1 MSATKGRIST
11 KASGRAAA
19 EGPAR
24 DAAALPAALV
34 AVVDEFA
41 DYLLLE
47 RGRSANTIRAYRT
60 DVESLLEHALLGAP
74 AVGLAG
80 LSLPALRGWLAA
92 QASAGAA
99 RTSLARRTSVAR
111 TFTAWALRRGLL
123 AEDPAIR
130 LRAPKPHRTLPGVL
144 HVDEAA
150 AAMDAAELGARERH
164 PQALRDR
171 LIVELLYATGI
182 RVGELCAL
190 DQASVD
196 HSNRVLRVLGKGDK
210 ERTVPYGGPAAESL
224 AAWLEYGR
232 PALAADRSG
241 SALLL
246 GARGGRLDPRIAR
259 AVVHEVLAAVPGAPD
274 LGPHGLR
281 HSAATHLLE
290 GGADLRVVQELLGH
304 ASLATTQ
311 LYTHV
316 SVARLR
322 AVHDQAHPRA

>member
-1 MSATKGRIST
+1 M
-11 KASGRAAA
+11 
-19 EGPAR
+19 
-24 DAAALPAALV
+24 AAL
-34 AVVDEFA
+34 VDEFA

-47 RGRSANTIRAYRT
+47 RGRSAHTVRAYRR
-60 DVESLLEHALLGAP
+60 DVESMLGHTRTTAL
-74 AVGLAG
+74 VGGRFVDLTLPVLRNWLAG
-80 LSLPALRGWLAA
+80 
-92 QASAGAA
+92 QAEAGAA

-123 AEDPAIR
+123 AEDPAVR
-130 LRAPKPHRTLPGVL
+130 LQAPKPHRTLPGVL
-144 HVDEAA
+144 RAEQAA
-150 AAMDAAELGARERH
+150 AAMDAAELGARERD

-182 RVGELCAL
+182 RVGELCLL
-190 DQASVD
+190 DTAAID
-196 HSNRVLRVLGKGDK
+196 RSNRVLRVLGKGNK
-210 ERTVPYGGPAAESL
+210 ERTVPFGEPAERAIEE
-224 AAWLEYGR
+224 WLQYGR
-232 PALAADRSG
+232 PQLATPKSG
-241 SALLL
+241 DALLL

-259 AVVHEVLAAVPGAPD
+259 TVVHEVLSAVPGAPD

-304 ASLATTQ
+304 ASLTTTQ

>member
-1 MSATKGRIST
+1 MA
-11 KASGRAAA
+11 
-19 EGPAR
+19 
-24 DAAALPAALV
+24 

-47 RGRSANTIRAYRT
+47 RGRSAHTVRAYRR
-60 DVESLLEHALLGAP
+60 DVESMLAHTRTTALVSGRFVDLT
-74 AVGLAG
+74 
-80 LSLPALRGWLAA
+80 LPVLRGWLAA
-92 QASAGAA
+92 QAAAGAA
-99 RTSLARRTSVAR
+99 RTSLARRTSVAW
-111 TFTAWALRRGLL
+111 TFTAWALRKGLL
-123 AEDPAIR
+123 AEDPAVR
-130 LRAPKPHRTLPGVL
+130 LQAPKSHRALPGVL
-144 HVDEAA
+144 RAEQAA
-150 AAMDAAELGARERH
+150 AAMDAAELGARERE

-182 RVGELCAL
+182 RVGELCLL
-190 DQASVD
+190 DVASID
-196 HSNRVLRVLGKGDK
+196 RSNRVLRVLGKGNK
-210 ERTVPYGGPAAESL
+210 ERTVPFGEPAERAIEE
-224 AAWLEYGR
+224 WLQHGR
-232 PALAADRSG
+232 PALATPKSG
-241 SALLL
+241 DALLL

-259 AVVHEVLAAVPGAPD
+259 TVVHEVLSAVPGAPD

-304 ASLATTQ
+304 ASLTTTQ